1 MDNLLAELSLAG
13 YSDIR
18 SEYWAKI
25 YDAVE
30 QYLTQDVS
38 ITALKN
44 PMIRNVN
51 SAYPAAGEMAWLD
64 GGAEL
69 PLDEESNAYI
79 SAAQSAELG
88 YIEQLAN
95 NLRMLKKAGEFDA
108 IAEAFKHAEAY
119 SRSLDRLYN
128 SVKVLAAGSKMLT
141 FVGDDGKES
150 CTDCRGYKGK
160 RHKASWWV
168 SHNAVPPNRDFECGG
183 WQCVHILVDDNGN
196 VFTL

>member
-95 NLRMLKKAGEFDA
+95 NLRMLKKA
-108 IAEAFKHAEAY
+108 AY
-119 SRSLDRLYN
+119 SRSLDRLYT

>member
-1 MDNLLAELSLAG
+1 MDNILVELSLAD
-13 YSDIR
+13 YSAIR
-18 SEYWAKI
+18 SDYWANV

-44 PMIRNVN
+44 PMNRNVN

-64 GGAEL
+64 GGSEL
-69 PLDEESNAYI
+69 PLDEESSAYI
-79 SAAQSAELG
+79 EAAKSAELG

-108 IAEAFKHAEAY
+108 ITEAFKHAEAY

-128 SVKVLAAGSKMLT
+128 SVKVLAAGSKMLI
-141 FVGDDGKES
+141 FVGEDGQES
-150 CTDCRGYKGK
+150 CSDCMGYKNK

-168 SHNAVPPNRDFECGG
+168 SHNAVPPNREFECGG
-183 WQCVHILVDDNGN
+183 WRCQHVLVDDNGN